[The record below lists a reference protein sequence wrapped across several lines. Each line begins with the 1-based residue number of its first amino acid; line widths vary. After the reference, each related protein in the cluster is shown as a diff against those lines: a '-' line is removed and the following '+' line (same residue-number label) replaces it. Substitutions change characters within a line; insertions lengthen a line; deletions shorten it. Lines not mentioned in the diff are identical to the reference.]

1 MVIDPSKFNPSL
13 NRVECVVEASSRH
26 NFRNVE
32 KAFPQICWLILC
44 SSLIGSNLISMLFL
58 QYCKERYQ
66 GDHEQSAKV
75 KSALLFVFVL
85 FWLGVVEAI
94 VAAVYSTQL
103 QVLYPLI
110 YLFFIFLVCLRRFL
124 YCLNGGHIHRHNC
137 TISWKFEKGDEA
149 EPAWGFLCTA
159 YPGCFIAVHHTLWVM
174 IGIITEPFWALP
186 ILTTIVML
194 AFLFYVLS
202 SFFFSYAK
210 WDKWQAINFAL
221 LVVVGMSIMLVQ
233 FSFFLIGQQFFD
245 ESLISGAIQSA
256 LVVII
261 SI

>member
-1 MVIDPSKFNPSL
+1 
-13 NRVECVVEASSRH
+13 
-26 NFRNVE
+26 
-32 KAFPQICWLILC
+32 
-44 SSLIGSNLISMLFL
+44 MLFL

-66 GDHEQSAKV
+66 GEQSAEV
-75 KSALLFVFVL
+75 KSTLLFVFVL

-94 VAAVYSTQL
+94 FAAGYSTQL

-110 YLFFIFLVCLRRFL
+110 YLLCIFLVCLGRFL
-124 YCLNGGHIHRHNC
+124 YCLNAGHIHRYNGR
-137 TISWKFEKGDEA
+137 ILWKFENGEG

-159 YPGCFIAVHHTLWVM
+159 YPGCFIAVHHILWVM

-186 ILTTIVML
+186 ILTSIVML

-202 SFFFSYAK
+202 SLFFLYAS
-210 WDKWQAINFAL
+210 WEKWQAIKLAL
-221 LVVVGMSIMLVQ
+221 LVAVGMSIMLVQ

-256 LVVII
+256 LVVIS
-261 SI
+261 SIWLTYFKGKNNDSDRSNGDGEDLAGGVADFNGSVRDLAHTLPSNC

>member
-1 MVIDPSKFNPSL
+1 MRP
-13 NRVECVVEASSRH
+13 C
-26 NFRNVE
+26 
-32 KAFPQICWLILC
+32 
-44 SSLIGSNLISMLFL
+44 
-58 QYCKERYQ
+58 
-66 GDHEQSAKV
+66 
-75 KSALLFVFVL
+75 FVL

-137 TISWKFEKGDEA
+137 TISWKCLRNGEA

-174 IGIITEPFWALP
+174 IGIITELFLALP
-186 ILTTIVML
+186 ILTSIVTL
-194 AFLFYVLS
+194 
-202 SFFFSYAK
+202 FSYET

-221 LVVVGMSIMLVQ
+221 LVFVGMSIIIVQ
-233 FSFFLIGQQFFD
+233 FSSFLIGQQFFD

-261 SI
+261 SIWLKSFKEGEDNDSCKSDGDKEYWGDFQGSMRHFEHTENGEES